1 MTVRFFA
8 SLRELVSRRMEVLKF
23 PGGDAFTVED
33 ALSRLTTIY
42 GPEFFEFVF
51 NGKTGGIKD
60 HLTLLLNGR
69 NIDSLDGL
77 KTQLME
83 DDVLAILPPV
93 GGG

>member
-8 SLRELVSRRMEVLKF
+8 SLRELVSKKMEVLEF
-23 PGGDAFTVED
+23 TLGDVFTVED
-33 ALSRLTTIY
+33 ALSQLSTIY
-42 GPEFFEFVF
+42 GQEFSAFLF
-51 NGKTGGIKD
+51 NGKTGGVKD

-69 NIDSLDGL
+69 NIENLDGL

-83 DDVLAILPPV
+83 NDVLAILPPV

>member
-8 SLRELVSRRMEVLKF
+8 SLRELVSKKMEVLEF
-23 PGGDAFTVED
+23 TRGDVFTVEA
-33 ALSRLTTIY
+33 ALSRLSTIY
-42 GPEFFEFVF
+42 GQEFSEFLF
-51 NGKTGGIKD
+51 DGKAGGVRD

-69 NIDSLDGL
+69 NIENLDGL
-77 KTQLME
+77 KTQLMD